1 MSKAITIDGPA
12 AAGKTTTAK
21 FLAKSLNDFLYV
33 DTGAFY
39 RTAAIALKRKG
50 INIKDAVPAKELA
63 IYDIL
68 GDTRINAE
76 AYQNEQNMY
85 LNGNLILD
93 HLLRTEE
100 ISQLSS
106 AASALPGVRDYVND
120 AIRAYAAA
128 NNVIMEGRDT
138 GTVILPDANI
148 KFYLTANLNVRSERR
163 LKDLQRKNVQTDIG
177 TVYADMKLR
186 DERDM
191 NRDVAPLQVAKSG
204 IYIDNSEIAEH
215 ASNRLILGIVDHLL

>member
-21 FLAKSLNDFLYV
+21 FLASSLPEFRYV

-39 RTAAIALKRKG
+39 RVVAVALKRKD
-50 INIKDAVPAKELA
+50 IELKDIPNMEPTIVSILENTVIKATAKPNGQ
-63 IYDIL
+63 D
-68 GDTRINAE
+68 
-76 AYQNEQNMY
+76 MW
-85 LNGNLILD
+85 LNNVLIWD

-106 AASALPGVRDYVND
+106 AASALPGVRDQVNN
-120 AIRAYAAA
+120 AIRAYAAEHDI
-128 NNVIMEGRDT
+128 IMEGRDT
-138 GTVILPDANI
+138 GTVILPNADI
-148 KFYLTANLNVRSERR
+148 KFYLTANLPVRSERR
-163 LKDLQRKNVQTDIG
+163 LKDLQKQNVRTDIG

-191 NRDVAPLQVAKSG
+191 NRDVAPLRVAEGG
-204 IYIDNSEIAEH
+204 IYIDNSEIAERV
-215 ASNRLILGIVDHLL
+215 SNNLILGIVKHLL